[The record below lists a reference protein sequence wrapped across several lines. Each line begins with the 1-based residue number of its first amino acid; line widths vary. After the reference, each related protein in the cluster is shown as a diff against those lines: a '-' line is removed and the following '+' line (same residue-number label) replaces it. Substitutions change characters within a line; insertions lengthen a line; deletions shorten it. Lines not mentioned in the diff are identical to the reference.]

1 MRLSL
6 QQNDTIN
13 PACASREIS
22 VTLFEFEHQVKRY
35 KDRVY
40 GFAFHYLGTAEE
52 AEDVTQE
59 VFIRFWQHRMSL
71 DAKQPIGWLLRV
83 TRNVSIDAIRRRKTY
98 RKNVSVDSEMVENVS
113 EVNLS
118 PEQHTEYSDFQMHL
132 KRALDKLAEPYRSI
146 VIMREIE
153 EMKYNEIGEALEL
166 PLNTVKVYLHRARK
180 MLRDQLKE
188 VFHREHG

>member
-1 MRLSL
+1 M
-6 QQNDTIN
+6 
-13 PACASREIS
+13 
-22 VTLFEFEHQVKRY
+22 TLFEFEHQVRQH

-59 VFIRFWQHRMSL
+59 VFIRFWQHRTSV
-71 DAKQPIGWLLRV
+71 DKTQPVGWLLRV
-83 TRNVSIDAIRRRKTY
+83 TRNAAIDAIRKRKTY
-98 RKNVSVDSEMVENVS
+98 QRNVSVDSEMIEHAS
-113 EVNLS
+113 EMAFS
-118 PEQHTEYSDFQMHL
+118 PEQHAEYSDFRGHL
-132 KRALDKLAEPYRSI
+132 KRALDTLAEPYRSI

-153 EMKYNEIGEALEL
+153 EMKYNEIGDALDL

-188 VFHREHG
+188 VYHREHE